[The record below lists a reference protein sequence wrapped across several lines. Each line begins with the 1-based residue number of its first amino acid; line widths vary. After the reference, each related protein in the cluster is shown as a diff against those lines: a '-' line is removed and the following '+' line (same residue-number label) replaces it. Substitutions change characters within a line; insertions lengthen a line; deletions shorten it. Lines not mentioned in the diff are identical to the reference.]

1 MPWPFHTKNDPERA
15 EKAAA
20 EYAKEREN
28 ARMLAD
34 LFIRRYSL
42 KPTEIM
48 SELERIHQLGG
59 VPARAPSGE
68 PEEYLYQ
75 LTKEM
80 SEATLTREETNH
92 LASMLS
98 WPELRAYKDR
108 GAALLLIGA
117 IVRQP
122 AEAYIPA
129 LAEHLAWLEREI
141 KKAPSSQYR
150 TDVSS
155 EIRLVKSAIQACR
168 VAA

>member
-1 MPWPFHTKNDPERA
+1 MPWLFHTKSGRDRVE
-15 EKAAA
+15 EAA
-20 EYAKEREN
+20 EYAKEQEN
-28 ARMLAD
+28 TRMLAD

-42 KPTEIM
+42 KPAEIM

-59 VPARAPSGE
+59 VPAWAPSGE
-68 PEEYLYQ
+68 PEGYLYQ
-75 LTKEM
+75 LAKEM
-80 SEATLTREETNH
+80 SETPLTPNETS
-92 LASMLS
+92 LLVTMLS

-108 GAALLLIGA
+108 GAAALLIGA

-129 LAEHLAWLEREI
+129 LTEHLAWLEKEI
-141 KKAPSSQYR
+141 KKASSRYR

-168 VAA
+168 VGS